1 MSKYFVSIFLL
12 IGTFCVLTTTQI
24 YPKAI
29 VATPTMAFVVGQK
42 DSTELSKLDAQMLHA
57 KELFTEKKTE
67 KALKLYLEILELA
80 KAQNNIPVL
89 IEVNFQISEI
99 LKAIKSYN
107 KALYYSRNSLKHALI
122 QNDTLA
128 IIEQFIGLGVIHF
141 KLYSTDSISNSQS
154 LDSLYFFNN
163 KAFQTINNNVK
174 YQKQKGK
181 IHSSLAVAAI
191 LRKNYLIGEKETH
204 KALSIDV
211 ELKDTIGQI
220 INLNTLAGNYLKTK
234 NYQKAV
240 TYYNKSLA
248 LIEGKNAN
256 ERKTKLKRM
265 LYSNL
270 AWTHY
275 NLKEYIAYEY
285 LAKANRIS
293 DSLRNAEFD
302 AIITEIE
309 AKHNVDIIKQHA
321 EKKHLIEVQKKERFQ
336 VWTLI
341 LTISLVLGIIAFW
354 VFSLNNKLKHQ
365 NKDLMLTQ
373 ATLVKEKEIE
383 VIESEN
389 QIKILNATIDGK
401 EAERKQ
407 IAETLHDSVSALLSA
422 ANLHLQA
429 SKTQYKGTIPIEI
442 NKTQDIIEEASNKIR
457 HLSHDLIS
465 SVLLKFGL
473 SFAIQDFCEKYSNS
487 QLEITCLEN
496 RLQRYDES
504 FEIKINNIIEELIN
518 NMIKHSKARQGYVS
532 VKEIENQLH
541 VKILDDGEGFDSK
554 NIPVS
559 DGIGIHQ
566 IEARIKMMKGV
577 FKLNSQVNEGT
588 KINFIVPIKYR
599 S

>member
-1 MSKYFVSIFLL
+1 MHKTRVILLVLVGVIFSP
-12 IGTFCVLTTTQI
+12 II
-24 YPKAI
+24 AKSYSKAI
-29 VATPTMAFVVGQK
+29 VVKPTMAFVLSQINNTS
-42 DSTELSKLDAQMLHA
+42 STNLDKKMLVA
-57 KELFTEKKTE
+57 KELFSDKKTE
-67 KALKLYLEILELA
+67 EALKLYLEILENA
-80 KAQNNIPVL
+80 KTANNLPVL
-89 IEVNFQISEI
+89 TEANFQISEI
-99 LKAIKSYN
+99 LKAIKRYDKSL
-107 KALYYSRNSLKHALI
+107 LYLTSSLKYA
-122 QNDTLA
+122 TLTKDSVN
-128 IIEQFIGLGVIHF
+128 IINRFIKLGSLHY
-141 KLYSTDSISNSQS
+141 KLFSTDSIGNPNS
-154 LDSLYFFNN
+154 LDSLYFYVDQ
-163 KAFQTINNNVK
+163 AFKTINNNE
-174 YQKQKGK
+174 QFRKQEGK
-181 IHSSLAVAAI
+181 LHSTLAVAAI
-191 LRKNYLIGEKETH
+191 LRKNYLLAEQETH
-204 KALSIDV
+204 KALAIDK

-240 TYYNKSLA
+240 VYYNKSLA